1 MIIEN
6 MNAAGPAYYRL
17 TVKAIREET
26 CDAKSFVLSPERREA
41 PLFRYTPGQF
51 LSFRVPFEDRTIIRS
66 YSLSSTPGADPDMRI
81 CVKRVR
87 DGRGSNWFNEHLSVG
102 ARIEATLPGGRFVL
116 RDSQAPLFLIAGGS
130 GITPCISL
138 IKQALFETQRRVRL
152 VYANRDAAAII
163 YRNELDNLQR
173 QFPDQ
178 LECEHRLDDT
188 HGYVTPDIV
197 ESLSNGWEAADFYI
211 CGPKPLMD
219 IAEETLGKKFGDQAF
234 IMTERFLSPDD
245 NDTPSVSP
253 VAADD
258 PQAFIDTFRITLDGQ
273 DHTIS
278 YAAGMTLLQAAL
290 KAGID
295 VPVSCAEGHCGTCM
309 GALKSGQVEMAST
322 KALSKRNFA
331 RGYILACQA
340 RPTSAEPLWLDF
352 DL

>member
-66 YSLSSTPGADPDMRI
+66 YSLSSAPGADPDMRI
-81 CVKRVR
+81 CVKRVA
-87 DGRGSNWFNEHLSVG
+87 DGRGSNWFNDHLGVG
-102 ARIEATLPGGRFVL
+102 ARIEATLPAGRFVL
-116 RDSQAPLFLIAGGS
+116 RDSQAPLFLVAGGS

-138 IKQALFETQRRVRL
+138 IKQVLFETQRRVRL
-152 VYANRDAAAII
+152 VYANRDAATII
-163 YRNELDNLQR
+163 YRDELDNLQR
-173 QFPDQ
+173 QFSDR

-188 HGYVTPDIV
+188 HGFLTPDKIT
-197 ESLSNGWEAADFYI
+197 SLSNGWEGSDFYI
-211 CGPKPLMD
+211 CGPAPLMD
-219 IAEETLGKKFGDQAF
+219 IAEETLDKNFGDQAF
-234 IMTERFLSPDD
+234 IVSERFVSPDD
-245 NDTPSVSP
+245 DDASAAAP
-253 VAADD
+253 VTED
-258 PQAFIDTFRITLDGQ
+258 QQVLVDTFRVTLEGEDITVP
-273 DHTIS
+273 

-309 GALKSGQVEMAST
+309 CALKSGQVEMTST
-322 KALSKRNFA
+322 KALSKRNLA

-340 RPTSAEPLWLDF
+340 RPAAPEPLWLNFDF
-352 DL
+352 